1 MAELFAP
8 PPDSSSAAG
17 QMPATPQLFSL
28 EPIDV
33 VEAWQQELVDCF
45 LVVSGLISGKSSAE
59 AHDILQQRASESMKS
74 HSELVN
80 GLIYGVLTE
89 TGDVSV
95 SYFRQLSLVARD
107 GYAHAIGRLQ
117 LVSASP
123 KFALLRHKVRV
134 QLLWAIAALV
144 RGNAAGV
151 EALVLSLTRQMR
163 GGDVTPPNLWLIQQ
177 VLNLLESNYEWLVA
191 HSAVVATAAYA
202 FGRLTLDLGARAAPP
217 ELRNQSSAFVVRLI
231 RERFTDCAMV
241 GRDLVRML
249 QDAAKL
255 PHFRDLWADLLH
267 RPHHVSPLL
276 AQAGGIELLLRVP
289 TPRTFLA
296 NRVTFA
302 MESRLLFILEHVPAS
317 GYSRNLMW
325 FVHRFLSTP
334 ESDTLYADIIRY
346 ICGVLHPSNAV
357 LGSSIV
363 QRYVFLGSLLRYVR
377 SQVTAANA
385 KLALFYDWLFYDPQ
399 ADNIMNVE
407 PGVLIMARSVDR
419 YPFLTES
426 FIEFLAFVTEAYAP
440 SLAPQIR
447 HSVGLV
453 MRIAVEKG
461 VIPSLVPIYEQP
473 RLGRSTRRHM
483 QVLFPQ
489 LVPQRET
496 LTSAVEGN
504 RGGVSDS
511 DNEQEDDDE
520 GMVLAASQAE
530 LIPPLSLSSEP
541 ILPAIDVPPVVKPV
555 VDLATLDPVSRM
567 FHDDEEAYTMPV
579 ENMPD
584 EYCSDSDEDEF
595 VDVPPLVEDNSGEP
609 WSSAATSD
617 SLLEDPALWVFGST
631 LSDFIENKSPQT
643 AAEIVNVFAQSEA
656 STLAVAR
663 ILASVVLEDDS
674 VELED
679 IETNAELARMGE
691 SDIEHDLLHVILTAA
706 ATAVSDN
713 GGSRV
718 LDLLVQLTRARV
730 DVGFRWLLYCVDMN
744 MSHLYSRYVSRFA
757 SGSVSL
763 ALARD
768 LGVLQER
775 FTALFYE
782 MLPIVY
788 SAFPID
794 LPGSPGVVRSVV
806 ALIDQPQVYR
816 LNSLI
821 SRGMLRL
828 FGTGKSAADVVAD
841 TMECDAFEQVCLWQ
855 LLAAEVAGDLQAV
868 ARVARRVLLRG
879 SDVVLDPMSNSEAA
893 NGLLSLLRT
902 VPPTPRLVK
911 TLARYYQAPSD
922 DILVQQQRADLCG
935 CALAAWL
942 QNDSTVLRR
951 ALTTLSPLSRS
962 ALVDAWAERF
972 ELRRFCDRTI
982 GELLLQDDCEPAP
995 KSPEMFVSVAD
1006 LFTPTLE
1013 SLAVDEPPPLA
1024 LPPIESNVAEPNVA
1038 EENTGGIK
1046 RRNSSTTITTRSKG
1060 RIGGSRRSL
1069 AKRRRRNVI
1078 TSDDDDDDEEGEEE
1092 KEKDVNMSSSPVL
1105 SSSSLE
1111 SDDDY

>member
-163 GGDVTPPNLWLIQQ
+163 GGDITPPNLWLIQQ

-357 LGSSIV
+357 LGSSTV

-496 LTSAVEGN
+496 LTGAVEGN

-511 DNEQEDDDE
+511 DNEQEGDDE

-541 ILPAIDVPPVVKPV
+541 ILPAIDEPPVVKPV

-609 WSSAATSD
+609 WSSAANSD
-617 SLLEDPALWVFGST
+617 SLLEDPSLWVFGST

-775 FTALFYE
+775 FTTLFYE

-794 LPGSPGVVRSVV
+794 LPGSPGV
-806 ALIDQPQVYR
+806 
-816 LNSLI
+816 
-821 SRGMLRL
+821 
-828 FGTGKSAADVVAD
+828 
-841 TMECDAFEQVCLWQ
+841 
-855 LLAAEVAGDLQAV
+855 
-868 ARVARRVLLRG
+868 
-879 SDVVLDPMSNSEAA
+879 
-893 NGLLSLLRT
+893 
-902 VPPTPRLVK
+902 
-911 TLARYYQAPSD
+911 
-922 DILVQQQRADLCG
+922 
-935 CALAAWL
+935 
-942 QNDSTVLRR
+942 
-951 ALTTLSPLSRS
+951 
-962 ALVDAWAERF
+962 
-972 ELRRFCDRTI
+972 
-982 GELLLQDDCEPAP
+982 
-995 KSPEMFVSVAD
+995 
-1006 LFTPTLE
+1006 
-1013 SLAVDEPPPLA
+1013 
-1024 LPPIESNVAEPNVA
+1024 
-1038 EENTGGIK
+1038 
-1046 RRNSSTTITTRSKG
+1046 
-1060 RIGGSRRSL
+1060 
-1069 AKRRRRNVI
+1069 
-1078 TSDDDDDDEEGEEE
+1078 
-1092 KEKDVNMSSSPVL
+1092 
-1105 SSSSLE
+1105 
-1111 SDDDY
+1111 

>member
-1 MAELFAP
+1 MAELFT
-8 PPDSSSAAG
+8 PPDSSSSSAVG
-17 QMPATPQLFSL
+17 QMPATPQLFNL

-89 TGDVSV
+89 TGDT
-95 SYFRQLSLVARD
+95 YFRQLSLVARD

-117 LVSASP
+117 LVSSSQ

-134 QLLWAIAALV
+134 QLLWAVAALV

-163 GGDVTPPNLWLIQQ
+163 GGDVTQPNIWLIQQ
-177 VLNLLESNYEWLVA
+177 MLNLLESNYEWLVA
-191 HSAVVATAAYA
+191 HSAVVATSAYA
-202 FGRLTLDLGARAAPP
+202 FGRLTLDLGARSVPP
-217 ELRNQSSAFVVRLI
+217 ELRNQSSSFVVRLI

-255 PHFRDLWADLLH
+255 PPFRDLWIDLLH

-289 TPRTFLA
+289 TPRMFLA
-296 NRVTFA
+296 NRVSFA

-325 FVHRFLSTP
+325 FVHRFLNTP

-357 LGSSIV
+357 LGSSTV

-447 HSVGLV
+447 QSVGLV

-473 RLGRSTRRHM
+473 RISRSTRRHM
-483 QVLFPQ
+483 QTLFPQ
-489 LVPQRET
+489 LVPQRES
-496 LTSAVEGN
+496 LTSNVDGA
-504 RGGVSDS
+504 RGSVSDS
-511 DNEQEDDDE
+511 ENEQDDSE
-520 GMVLAASQAE
+520 GMVVSQSE
-530 LIPPLSLSSEP
+530 QSIPPLSLSSEQP
-541 ILPAIDVPPVVKPV
+541 PLVLDDEPPVVKTV
-555 VDLATLDPVSRM
+555 VDLAALDPVSRM
-567 FHDDEEAYTMPV
+567 FHDDDEAYTV
-579 ENMPD
+579 AEENMPD
-584 EYCSDSDEDEF
+584 EYCSDSDSDDF
-595 VDVPPLVEDNSGEP
+595 VDVPPLIEDNSGEP
-609 WSSAATSD
+609 WSTDGD
-617 SLLEDPALWVFGST
+617 SLLEDPSLWVFGST
-631 LSDFIENKSPQT
+631 LTDFIENKSPQT
-643 AAEIVNVFAQSEA
+643 ASEIINVFAQSEA
-656 STLAVAR
+656 SILAVAR
-663 ILASVVLEDDS
+663 ILAFVVLDDDS

-691 SDIEHDLLHVILTAA
+691 SDIEHDLLHAVLTAA
-706 ATAVSDN
+706 ATAISDN
-713 GGSRV
+713 DGGSRV

-730 DVGFRWLLYCVDMN
+730 DVGFRWLLFCVDAN
-744 MSHLYSRYVSRFA
+744 MSHLYSRYVGRFA
-757 SGSVSL
+757 SGTVAL

-768 LGVLQER
+768 LGILQER

-782 MLPIVY
+782 MLPAVY

-794 LPGSPGVVRSVV
+794 LPGSSSIVRSVV

-821 SRGMLRL
+821 SRGMLKL
-828 FGTGKSAADVVAD
+828 FGSSGVVVAD

-855 LLAAEVAGDLQAV
+855 LLAAEIAGDSQAV
-868 ARVARRVLLRG
+868 SRVARRVLLQS
-879 SDVVLDPMSNSEAA
+879 SDSVLDPLSNSEAA

-902 VPPTPRLVK
+902 VSPTPRLVK
-911 TLARYYQAPSD
+911 LLVRYYQAPSD
-922 DILVQQQRADLCG
+922 DTLVKQQRADLCG
-935 CALAAWL
+935 CVLTAWI
-942 QNDSTVLRR
+942 QNDSSVLRR
-951 ALTTLSPLSRS
+951 ALTTISPTSRS
-962 ALVDAWAERF
+962 ALVDAWTERF
-972 ELRRFCDRTI
+972 ALRRFSDRTI
-982 GELLLQDDCEPAP
+982 AELLLQEEDDFCGSAV
-995 KSPEMFVSVAD
+995 KSLPEMSVAD

-1013 SLAVDEPPPLA
+1013 SLAVDEPLV
-1024 LPPIESNVAEPNVA
+1024 LPPIESDDK
-1038 EENTGGIK
+1038 ENTTSSGIK
-1046 RRNSSTTITTRSKG
+1046 RRSNSITTRSKG
-1060 RIGGSRRSL
+1060 ARINSSL
-1069 AKRRRRNVI
+1069 VKRRRRNVI
-1078 TSDDDDDDEEGEEE
+1078 TSDDDDEEE
-1092 KEKDVNMSSSPVL
+1092 EDNNDAHMSSSPVL

-1111 SDDDY
+1111 SDDDE

>member
-1 MAELFAP
+1 MAELFT
-8 PPDSSSAAG
+8 PPDSSSSSAVG
-17 QMPATPQLFSL
+17 QMPATPQLFNL

-89 TGDVSV
+89 TGDT
-95 SYFRQLSLVARD
+95 YFRQLSLVARD

-117 LVSASP
+117 LVSSSQ

-163 GGDVTPPNLWLIQQ
+163 GGDVTQPNIWLIQQ
-177 VLNLLESNYEWLVA
+177 MLNLLESNYEWLVA
-191 HSAVVATAAYA
+191 HSAVVATSAYA
-202 FGRLTLDLGARAAPP
+202 FGRLTLDLGARSVPP
-217 ELRNQSSAFVVRLI
+217 ELRNQSSVFVVRLI

-255 PHFRDLWADLLH
+255 PPFRDLWIDLLH

-289 TPRTFLA
+289 TPRMFLA
-296 NRVTFA
+296 NRVSFA
-302 MESRLLFILEHVPAS
+302 MESRLIFILEHVPAS

-325 FVHRFLSTP
+325 FVHRFLNTP

-447 HSVGLV
+447 QSVGLV

-473 RLGRSTRRHM
+473 RISRSTRRHM
-483 QVLFPQ
+483 QTLFPQ
-489 LVPQRET
+489 LVPQRES
-496 LTSAVEGN
+496 LTSNADGARN
-504 RGGVSDS
+504 GSGVSDS
-511 DNEQEDDDE
+511 ENEQDDSE
-520 GMVLAASQAE
+520 GMIVVSQSE
-530 LIPPLSLSSEP
+530 QSIPPLSLSSEQP
-541 ILPAIDVPPVVKPV
+541 PLVIDDEPPVVKTV
-555 VDLATLDPVSRM
+555 VDLAALDPVSRM
-567 FHDDEEAYTMPV
+567 FHDDDEPYTVPE

-584 EYCSDSDEDEF
+584 EYCSDSDSDGF
-595 VDVPPLVEDNSGEP
+595 VDVPPLSEDNIGEP
-609 WSSAATSD
+609 WSVDGD
-617 SLLEDPALWVFGST
+617 SLLEDPSLWVFGST
-631 LSDFIENKSPQT
+631 LADFIENKSPRT

-663 ILASVVLEDDS
+663 ILAFVVLDDDS

-691 SDIEHDLLHVILTAA
+691 SDGIEHDLLHAILTAA
-706 ATAVSDN
+706 ATAISDN
-713 GGSRV
+713 DGGSRV

-730 DVGFRWLLYCVDMN
+730 DVGFRWLLFCVDAN
-744 MSHLYSRYVSRFA
+744 ISHLYSRYVGRFA
-757 SGSVSL
+757 SGTVAL

-768 LGVLQER
+768 LGILQER

-782 MLPIVY
+782 MLPAVY

-794 LPGSPGVVRSVV
+794 LPGNSHIVRSVV

-821 SRGMLRL
+821 SRGMLKL
-828 FGTGKSAADVVAD
+828 FGSSGAVVVAD
-841 TMECDAFEQVCLWQ
+841 TMECDAFEQVCVWQ
-855 LLAAEVAGDLQAV
+855 LLAAEIAGDSQAV
-868 ARVARRVLLRG
+868 SRVARRVLLQS
-879 SDVVLDPMSNSEAA
+879 SDTVLDPLSNSEAA

-902 VPPTPRLVK
+902 VSPTPRLVK
-911 TLARYYQAPSD
+911 LLVRYYQAPSD
-922 DILVQQQRADLCG
+922 DTLVKQQRADLCG
-935 CALAAWL
+935 CVLTAWI

-951 ALTTLSPLSRS
+951 ALATISPTNRS
-962 ALVDAWAERF
+962 ALVDAWTERF

-982 GELLLQDDCEPAP
+982 AELLLQQEEDCGGSAV
-995 KSPEMFVSVAD
+995 KSPPEMSVAD

-1013 SLAVDEPPPLA
+1013 SLAVDEPLV
-1024 LPPIESNVAEPNVA
+1024 LPPIEADDKEK
-1038 EENTGGIK
+1038 TGSGIK
-1046 RRNSSTTITTRSKG
+1046 RRSNSITTRSKG
-1060 RIGGSRRSL
+1060 ARINSSL
-1069 AKRRRRNVI
+1069 VKRRRRNVI
-1078 TSDDDDDDEEGEEE
+1078 TSDDDDEEE
-1092 KEKDVNMSSSPVL
+1092 QEDIISSSPVL

-1111 SDDDY
+1111 SDDDE

>member
-1 MAELFAP
+1 MAELFT
-8 PPDSSSAAG
+8 PPDSSSSSAVG
-17 QMPATPQLFSL
+17 QMPATPQLFNL

-89 TGDVSV
+89 TGDT
-95 SYFRQLSLVARD
+95 YFRQLSLVARD

-117 LVSASP
+117 LVSSSQ

-163 GGDVTPPNLWLIQQ
+163 GGDVTQPNIWLIQQ
-177 VLNLLESNYEWLVA
+177 MLNLLESNYEWLVA
-191 HSAVVATAAYA
+191 HSAVVATSAYA
-202 FGRLTLDLGARAAPP
+202 FGRLTLDLGARSVPP
-217 ELRNQSSAFVVRLI
+217 ELRNQSSVFVVRLI

-255 PHFRDLWADLLH
+255 PPFRDLWIDLLH

-289 TPRTFLA
+289 TPRMFLA
-296 NRVTFA
+296 NRVSFA
-302 MESRLLFILEHVPAS
+302 MESRLIFILEHVPAS

-325 FVHRFLSTP
+325 FVQRFLNTP

-357 LGSSIV
+357 LGSSTV

-447 HSVGLV
+447 QSVGLV

-473 RLGRSTRRHM
+473 RISRSTRRHM
-483 QVLFPQ
+483 QTLFPQ
-489 LVPQRET
+489 LVPQRES
-496 LTSAVEGN
+496 LTSNADGARN
-504 RGGVSDS
+504 GSGVSDS
-511 DNEQEDDDE
+511 ENEQDDSE
-520 GMVLAASQAE
+520 GMIVVSQSE
-530 LIPPLSLSSEP
+530 QSIPPLSLSSEQP
-541 ILPAIDVPPVVKPV
+541 PLVIDDEPPVVKTV
-555 VDLATLDPVSRM
+555 VDLAALDPVSRM
-567 FHDDEEAYTMPV
+567 FHDDDEPYTVPE

-584 EYCSDSDEDEF
+584 EYCSDSDSDGF
-595 VDVPPLVEDNSGEP
+595 VDVPPLSEDNIGEP
-609 WSSAATSD
+609 WSVDGD
-617 SLLEDPALWVFGST
+617 SLLEDPSLWVFGST
-631 LSDFIENKSPQT
+631 LADFIENKSPRT

-663 ILASVVLEDDS
+663 ILAFVVLDDDS

-691 SDIEHDLLHVILTAA
+691 SDGIEHDLLHAILTAA
-706 ATAVSDN
+706 ATAISDN
-713 GGSRV
+713 DGGSRV

-730 DVGFRWLLYCVDMN
+730 DVGFRWLLFCVDAN
-744 MSHLYSRYVSRFA
+744 ISHLYSRYVGRFA
-757 SGSVSL
+757 SGTVAL

-768 LGVLQER
+768 LGILQER

-782 MLPIVY
+782 MLPAVY

-794 LPGSPGVVRSVV
+794 LPGNSHIVRSVV

-821 SRGMLRL
+821 SRGMLKL
-828 FGTGKSAADVVAD
+828 FGSSGAVVVAD
-841 TMECDAFEQVCLWQ
+841 TMECDAFEQVCVWQ
-855 LLAAEVAGDLQAV
+855 LLAAEIAGDSQAV
-868 ARVARRVLLRG
+868 SRVARRVLLQS
-879 SDVVLDPMSNSEAA
+879 SDTVLDPLSNSEAA

-902 VPPTPRLVK
+902 VSPTPRLVK
-911 TLARYYQAPSD
+911 LLVRYYQAPSD
-922 DILVQQQRADLCG
+922 DTLVKQQRADLCG
-935 CALAAWL
+935 CVLTAWI

-951 ALTTLSPLSRS
+951 ALATISPTNRS
-962 ALVDAWAERF
+962 ALVDAWTERF

-982 GELLLQDDCEPAP
+982 AELLLQQEEDCGGSAV
-995 KSPEMFVSVAD
+995 KSPPEMSVAD

-1013 SLAVDEPPPLA
+1013 SLAVDEPLV
-1024 LPPIESNVAEPNVA
+1024 LPPIEADDKEK
-1038 EENTGGIK
+1038 TGSGIK
-1046 RRNSSTTITTRSKG
+1046 RRSNSITTRSKG
-1060 RIGGSRRSL
+1060 ARINSSL
-1069 AKRRRRNVI
+1069 VKRRRRNVI
-1078 TSDDDDDDEEGEEE
+1078 TSDDDDEEE
-1092 KEKDVNMSSSPVL
+1092 QEDIISSSPVL

-1111 SDDDY
+1111 SDDDE

>member
-1 MAELFAP
+1 MAELFT
-8 PPDSSSAAG
+8 PPDSSSSSAVG
-17 QMPATPQLFSL
+17 QMPATPQLFNL

-117 LVSASP
+117 LVSSSQ

-134 QLLWAIAALV
+134 QLLWAVAALV

-163 GGDVTPPNLWLIQQ
+163 GGDVTQPNIWLIQQ
-177 VLNLLESNYEWLVA
+177 MLNLLESNYEWLVA
-191 HSAVVATAAYA
+191 HSAVVATSAYA
-202 FGRLTLDLGARAAPP
+202 FGRLTLDLGARSVPP
-217 ELRNQSSAFVVRLI
+217 ELRNQSSSFVVRLI

-255 PHFRDLWADLLH
+255 PPFRDLWIDLLH

-276 AQAGGIELLLRVP
+276 AQAGSIELLLRVP
-289 TPRTFLA
+289 TPRMFLA
-296 NRVTFA
+296 NRVSFA

-325 FVHRFLSTP
+325 FVHRFLNTP

-357 LGSSIV
+357 LGSSTV

-447 HSVGLV
+447 QSVGLV

-473 RLGRSTRRHM
+473 RISRSTRRHM
-483 QVLFPQ
+483 QTLFPQ
-489 LVPQRET
+489 LVPQRES
-496 LTSAVEGN
+496 LTSNADGARN
-504 RGGVSDS
+504 GSGVSDS
-511 DNEQEDDDE
+511 ENEQDDSE
-520 GMVLAASQAE
+520 GMMVSQSE
-530 LIPPLSLSSEP
+530 QSIPPLSLSSEQP
-541 ILPAIDVPPVVKPV
+541 PLVIDDEPPVVKTV
-555 VDLATLDPVSRM
+555 VDLAALDPVSRM
-567 FHDDEEAYTMPV
+567 FHDDDEPYTVPE

-584 EYCSDSDEDEF
+584 EYCSDSDSDGF
-595 VDVPPLVEDNSGEP
+595 VDVPPLIEDNIGEP
-609 WSSAATSD
+609 WSVDGD
-617 SLLEDPALWVFGST
+617 SLLEDPSLWVFGST
-631 LSDFIENKSPQT
+631 LADFIENKSPRT

-663 ILASVVLEDDS
+663 ILAFVVLDDDS

-691 SDIEHDLLHVILTAA
+691 SDGIEHDLLHAILTAA
-706 ATAVSDN
+706 ATAISDN
-713 GGSRV
+713 DGGSRV

-730 DVGFRWLLYCVDMN
+730 DVGFRWLLFCVDAN
-744 MSHLYSRYVSRFA
+744 ISHLYSRYVGRFA
-757 SGSVSL
+757 SGTVAL

-768 LGVLQER
+768 LGILQER

-782 MLPIVY
+782 MLPAVY

-794 LPGSPGVVRSVV
+794 LPGNSHIVRSVV

-821 SRGMLRL
+821 SRGMLKL
-828 FGTGKSAADVVAD
+828 FGSSGAVVVAD
-841 TMECDAFEQVCLWQ
+841 TMECDAFEQVCVWQ
-855 LLAAEVAGDLQAV
+855 LLAAEIAGDSQAV
-868 ARVARRVLLRG
+868 SRVARRVLLQS
-879 SDVVLDPMSNSEAA
+879 SDTVLDPLSNSEAA

-902 VPPTPRLVK
+902 VSPTPRLVK
-911 TLARYYQAPSD
+911 LLVRYYQAPSD
-922 DILVQQQRADLCG
+922 DTLVKQQRADLCG
-935 CALAAWL
+935 CVLTAWI

-951 ALTTLSPLSRS
+951 ALATISPTSRS
-962 ALVDAWAERF
+962 ALVDAWTERF

-982 GELLLQDDCEPAP
+982 AELLLQQEEDCGGSAV
-995 KSPEMFVSVAD
+995 KSPPEMSVAD

-1013 SLAVDEPPPLA
+1013 SLAVDEPLV
-1024 LPPIESNVAEPNVA
+1024 LPPIEADDKEK
-1038 EENTGGIK
+1038 TGSGIK
-1046 RRNSSTTITTRSKG
+1046 RRSNSITTRSKG
-1060 RIGGSRRSL
+1060 ARINSSL
-1069 AKRRRRNVI
+1069 VKRRRRN
-1078 TSDDDDDDEEGEEE
+1078 
-1092 KEKDVNMSSSPVL
+1092 
-1105 SSSSLE
+1105 
-1111 SDDDY
+1111 

>member
-1 MAELFAP
+1 MAELFT
-8 PPDSSSAAG
+8 PPDSSSSAVG
-17 QMPATPQLFSL
+17 QMPATPQLFNL

-89 TGDVSV
+89 TGET
-95 SYFRQLSLVARD
+95 YFRQLSLVARD

-134 QLLWAIAALV
+134 QLLWAVAALV

-163 GGDVTPPNLWLIQQ
+163 GGDVTQPNIWLIQQ
-177 VLNLLESNYEWLVA
+177 MLNLLESNYEWLVA
-191 HSAVVATAAYA
+191 HSAVVATSAYA
-202 FGRLTLDLGARAAPP
+202 FGRLTLDLGARSVPP
-217 ELRNQSSAFVVRLI
+217 ELRNQSSVFVVRLI

-255 PHFRDLWADLLH
+255 PPFRDLWIDLLH

-289 TPRTFLA
+289 TPRMFLA
-296 NRVTFA
+296 NRVSFA

-325 FVHRFLSTP
+325 FVHRFLNTP

-357 LGSSIV
+357 LGSSTV

-473 RLGRSTRRHM
+473 RLSRSTRRHM
-483 QVLFPQ
+483 QTLFPQ
-489 LVPQRET
+489 LVPQRES
-496 LTSAVEGN
+496 LTSNAEGA
-504 RGGVSDS
+504 RGSVSDS
-511 DNEQEDDDE
+511 ENEQDDSE
-520 GMVLAASQAE
+520 GMMSQSE
-530 LIPPLSLSSEP
+530 QSIPPLSLSSEQP
-541 ILPAIDVPPVVKPV
+541 PLVIDDELPVVKTV
-555 VDLATLDPVSRM
+555 VDLAALDPVSRM
-567 FHDDEEAYTMPV
+567 FHDDESYTVPE
-579 ENMPD
+579 ENIPD
-584 EYCSDSDEDEF
+584 EYCSDSDEDADF
-595 VDVPPLVEDNSGEP
+595 VDVPPLIEDNSGEP
-609 WSSAATSD
+609 WSSNGD
-617 SLLEDPALWVFGST
+617 SLLEDPSLWVFGST
-631 LSDFIENKSPQT
+631 LTDFIENQSPQT
-643 AAEIVNVFAQSEA
+643 AAEIINVFAQSEA

-691 SDIEHDLLHVILTAA
+691 TDDIEHDLLHAILTAIA
-706 ATAVSDN
+706 ISDN
-713 GGSRV
+713 DGGSRV

-730 DVGFRWLLYCVDMN
+730 DVGFRWLLFCVDAN
-744 MSHLYSRYVSRFA
+744 VPHLYSRYVGRFA
-757 SGSVSL
+757 SGTVAL

-768 LGVLQER
+768 LGILQER

-782 MLPIVY
+782 MLPAVY

-794 LPGSPGVVRSVV
+794 LPGNSDIVRSVV

-821 SRGMLRL
+821 SRGMLKL
-828 FGTGKSAADVVAD
+828 FGSKAGAVVAD

-855 LLAAEVAGDLQAV
+855 LLAAEIAGDVEAV
-868 ARVARRVLLRG
+868 SRVARRVLLQS
-879 SDVVLDPMSNSEAA
+879 SDIVLDPLSNSEAA

-902 VPPTPRLVK
+902 VSPTPRLVK
-911 TLARYYQAPSD
+911 LLVRYYQAPSD
-922 DILVQQQRADLCG
+922 DTLVQQRRADLCG
-935 CALAAWL
+935 CVLTAWI
-942 QNDSTVLRR
+942 QNDSSVLRR
-951 ALTTLSPLSRS
+951 ALATISPTSRS
-962 ALVDAWAERF
+962 ALVDAWTERF

-982 GELLLQDDCEPAP
+982 AELLLQEDDCCGSAV
-995 KSPEMFVSVAD
+995 KSPPEMSVAE

-1013 SLAVDEPPPLA
+1013 SLAVDEPLV
-1024 LPPIESNVAEPNVA
+1024 LPSIEADDKEKTSS
-1038 EENTGGIK
+1038 GIK
-1046 RRNSSTTITTRSKG
+1046 RRSNSITTRSKG
-1060 RIGGSRRSL
+1060 ARINSSL
-1069 AKRRRRNVI
+1069 VKRRRRNVI
-1078 TSDDDDDDEEGEEE
+1078 TSDDDDDEEE
-1092 KEKDVNMSSSPVL
+1092 EDIISSK
-1105 SSSSLE
+1105 
-1111 SDDDY
+1111 